1 MKEKR
6 LFKFGILALSIVLIA
21 CTGGSAE
28 AGCPE
33 IDGREINVVATTPMI
48 GEFVSQVGGDN
59 INLTVLMPAEADPH
73 TYDPAPQDAGTIAD
87 ADLVFYTGLKYEPA
101 ALIKLLENSA
111 CSAEVL
117 AEVGESVFP
126 IEFKEGGHDD
136 HHDDHD
142 EEGHDDDEEGH
153 DDDEEG
159 HDDHAGHDHG
169 AYDPHFWF
177 DPNRVAYAAEYIES
191 KLVELDPSLSLIH
204 ISEPT
209 RRM

>member
-73 TYDPAPQDAGTIAD
+73 TYDPAPQDAGTIACLLYTSD
-87 ADLVFYTGLKYEPA
+87 AA
-101 ALIKLLENSA
+101 
-111 CSAEVL
+111 
-117 AEVGESVFP
+117 
-126 IEFKEGGHDD
+126 DD
-136 HHDDHD
+136 
-142 EEGHDDDEEGH
+142 
-153 DDDEEG
+153 
-159 HDDHAGHDHG
+159 
-169 AYDPHFWF
+169 W
-177 DPNRVAYAAEYIES
+177 
-191 KLVELDPSLSLIH
+191 
-204 ISEPT
+204 
-209 RRM
+209 